1 MGIGRHTHPGAGR
14 LVKHPGRH
22 LQPTVRIGTAQA
34 TAKNSAS
41 RPLDRRM
48 NADPETKPLM
58 PWVQQF
64 SKLGSVGVLKLCCDT
79 GALTI
84 RRYLVAH
91 DCGTEINPTI
101 VAGQVHGA
109 VAMGLSGAMMEHC
122 AYSTDGQ
129 NMAGSFMDYA
139 IARAADL
146 PSIEI
151 IPCNKP
157 NRLTPAGLK
166 GMAEGGVMGAI
177 GALSNAICDAL
188 APFSATAAD
197 QPFTPERLMRWIRQ
211 GAGHQLDVCSR

>member
-1 MGIGRHTHPGAGR
+1 
-14 LVKHPGRH
+14 
-22 LQPTVRIGTAQA
+22 
-34 TAKNSAS
+34 
-41 RPLDRRM
+41 M

-122 AYSTDGQ
+122 AYSADGQ

-188 APFSATAAD
+188 APFGATAAD

>member
-1 MGIGRHTHPGAGR
+1 
-14 LVKHPGRH
+14 
-22 LQPTVRIGTAQA
+22 
-34 TAKNSAS
+34 
-41 RPLDRRM
+41 M

-122 AYSTDGQ
+122 AYSADGQ

-177 GALSNAICDAL
+177 GALSNAISDAL
-188 APFSATAAD
+188 APCGVVAAD
-197 QPFTPERLMRWIRQ
+197 QPFTPERLVTWIRK
-211 GAGHQLDVCSR
+211 GAGQQS